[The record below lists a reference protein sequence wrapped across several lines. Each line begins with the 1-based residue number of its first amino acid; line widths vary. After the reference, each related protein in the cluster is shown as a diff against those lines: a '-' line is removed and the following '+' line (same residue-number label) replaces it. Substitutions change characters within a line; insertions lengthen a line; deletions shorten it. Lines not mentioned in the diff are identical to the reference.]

1 MRSVG
6 TILIVFAS
14 LYSVPPDSPAD
25 PVWEASGPS
34 TRVWFPR
41 VLLGAT
47 GGGPIPASGEV
58 TALGQ
63 RDSTGETIGSKC
75 HEDTVTASLLYK
87 SDCGHII
94 PFSFS
99 DQM

>member
-1 MRSVG
+1 MRSE

-34 TRVWFPR
+34 TLVWFPR
-41 VLLGAT
+41 ALLGAT
-47 GGGPIPASGEV
+47 GGGPTPASGEE

-63 RDSTGETIGSKC
+63 RDSTGET
-75 HEDTVTASLLYK
+75 
-87 SDCGHII
+87 
-94 PFSFS
+94 
-99 DQM
+99 